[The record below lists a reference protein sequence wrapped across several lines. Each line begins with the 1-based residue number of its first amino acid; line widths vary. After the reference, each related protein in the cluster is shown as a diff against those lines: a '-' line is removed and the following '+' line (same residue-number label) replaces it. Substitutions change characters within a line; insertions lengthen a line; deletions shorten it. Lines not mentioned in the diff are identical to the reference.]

1 MTRKSLD
8 KQYGLAR
15 GLILGIALLAVVVVA
30 EFLPNSPI
38 KEEKKLTEKFCQSF
52 GYEHSDGYRDINME
66 PFEYDIKIKCDG
78 LILEQYTCEF
88 VKYCEKHDEFGGCD
102 SPSRRKLLCDD
113 GTNQIEVK

>member
-38 KEEKKLTEKFCQSF
+38 KEEKKI
-52 GYEHSDGYRDINME
+52 GRAH
-66 PFEYDIKIKCDG
+66 
-78 LILEQYTCEF
+78 
-88 VKYCEKHDEFGGCD
+88 V
-102 SPSRRKLLCDD
+102 
-113 GTNQIEVK
+113 